1 MARSHPQEEE
11 AGAAVRRTLELA
23 AEELHMDA
31 VILGEATREDEIVHC
46 AAGMPDEMGIHEGAR
61 TPRPM
66 LVGRPATRQ
75 LGVRTY
81 IRVTLSLRDARHFVL
96 CLLARDRR
104 PKLGDGELAFLRGI
118 AESIRSQLSDGF
130 APYGSSLPGRA

>member
-1 MARSHPQEEE
+1 MAHSHSQED

-23 AEELHMDA
+23 VKELHMDA
-31 VILGEATREDEIVHC
+31 VVLGEATRGDEIVHC
-46 AAGMPDEMGIHEGAR
+46 AAGVPDEMGIHEGAR

-66 LVGRPATRQ
+66 LVGRPATRR

-81 IRVTLSLRDARHFVL
+81 IRVSLSLKDARHFVL

-104 PKLGDGELAFLRGI
+104 PKLDDGELVFLRGI

-130 APYGSSLPGRA
+130 GPYGPSLPVS

>member
-1 MARSHPQEEE
+1 MAQSHPEED

-31 VILGEATREDEIVHC
+31 VVLGEATREDEIVHC
-46 AAGMPDEMGIHEGAR
+46 AAGVPDEMGIREGAR
-61 TPRPM
+61 PPRPL

-81 IRVTLSLRDARHFVL
+81 IRVSLSLRDARHFVL

-130 APYGSSLPGRA
+130 APYGSSLPAR

>member
-1 MARSHPQEEE
+1 MAHSHSQED

-31 VILGEATREDEIVHC
+31 VVLGEATRGDEIVHW
-46 AAGMPDEMGIHEGAR
+46 AAGAPGEMGIHEGAR

-81 IRVTLSLRDARHFVL
+81 IRVSLSLRDARHFVL
-96 CLLARDRR
+96 CLLARDRK

-118 AESIRSQLSDGF
+118 AESIRTQLSDGLS
-130 APYGSSLPGRA
+130 PYGSSLPVR

>member
-1 MARSHPQEEE
+1 MAHSHPQDD

-23 AEELHMDA
+23 AEELHMDT
-31 VILGEATREDEIVHC
+31 VVLGEATRGDEIVHC
-46 AAGMPDEMGIHEGAR
+46 AAGIADEMGIHEGAR

-81 IRVTLSLRDARHFVL
+81 IRVSLSLRDARHFVL

-104 PKLGDGELAFLRGI
+104 PKLGDGDLVFLRGI
-118 AESIRSQLSDGF
+118 AESIRSQLSDGL
-130 APYGSSLPGRA
+130 APPAAGA